1 MTTEGE
7 MAERTPEVEID
18 FNSTEY
24 ADSVRIEIEI
34 LGGDEAER
42 NKVKMAVLKAVADV
56 TGVSHEGQ

>member
-1 MTTEGE
+1 
-7 MAERTPEVEID
+7 MAERTPDVEID
-18 FNSTEY
+18 LNSTEY

-34 LGGDEAER
+34 LGGDEVER